1 MNSRKPAELI
11 AAGRLC
17 FGVVLILL
25 SLTLACSRAID
36 RTSLVG
42 KYTGNRGKVVDEIE
56 LREDGLYTHDFSR
69 PADGKIFH
77 ASGHWVFHRDG
88 SHPRITL
95 HDSIYGNGPYPWPR
109 RTYSDAYVK
118 ASWTGKLRLSL
129 DPDSNYY
136 YAKQ

>member
-11 AAGRLC
+11 AARRLC
-17 FGVVLILL
+17 LGVVLMTV
-25 SLTLACSRAID
+25 SVSLACSRAID
-36 RTSLVG
+36 RTSVIG
-42 KYTGNRGKVVDEIE
+42 KYTGNRGKVVDELE
-56 LREDGLYTHDFSR
+56 FNDDGTYSNVFSR
-69 PADGKIFH
+69 SADGKIFH

-88 SHPRITL
+88 SHRRITL

-109 RTYSDAYVK
+109 RTYLDAEIK